1 MTKRCNQRELYLTL
15 SSSTAA
21 FLSISG
27 FRFAAGGLAAGGLSA
42 GAGGGWECGEADEVA
57 NEGVEGSIGLDAEGS
72 LNVRLSTDFYNEQVA
87 HI

>member
-1 MTKRCNQRELYLTL
+1 MTISRGVYPTL

-21 FLSISG
+21 FLSISSC
-27 FRFAAGGLAAGGLSA
+27 FSAAGRLAAGGLSA
-42 GAGGGWECGEADEVA
+42 GAGGGGECGEAGEAGA

-72 LNVRLSTDFYNEQVA
+72 LNVRLSTDFYNEQMA